1 VLAIAGYGSK
11 IVKELLPL
19 LPVEECPR
27 RVQLIAAEDRWKEAD
42 RVLFCSGLLRAR
54 KVLTQTQGEIA
65 ESFLV
70 NCGLVMRHCDR
81 MLAIK
86 PRVRI
91 CVVGS
96 ESAYLGSHD
105 GVYAAAKAG
114 LHAYVERVK
123 IKPQQQIVCVSPGI
137 IEDAGMTV
145 RREDR
150 VNLARRR
157 DMHPKRRFL
166 RAIEVA
172 RMIHF
177 LLYVD
182 EGYTS
187 GVVIRM
193 NGGAHG

>member
-1 VLAIAGYGSK
+1 
-11 IVKELLPL
+11 
-19 LPVEECPR
+19 
-27 RVQLIAAEDRWKEAD
+27 
-42 RVLFCSGLLRAR
+42 
-54 KVLTQTQGEIA
+54 
-65 ESFLV
+65 
-70 NCGLVMRHCDR
+70 
-81 MLAIK
+81 
-86 PRVRI
+86 
-91 CVVGS
+91 
-96 ESAYLGSHD
+96 
-105 GVYAAAKAG
+105 
-114 LHAYVERVK
+114 VK